1 MIDEELEKAYKNA
14 LYRIFNPDISWQIG
28 ELSPALDRLLQEHH
42 TQSASFITAYNPQSI
57 ILSTAENQKRQSKL
71 LAEIKAQDWQY
82 LEGQGED
89 PSGNWPAEASFLVFG
104 HSRTAAQEL
113 GRQFG
118 QNAVVFLTLGEA
130 ACLLPCFD

>member
-14 LYRIFNPDISWQIG
+14 LYRIFNPNISWQIG
-28 ELSPALDRLLQEHH
+28 EHSPALDRLLQEHH
-42 TQSASFITAYNPQSI
+42 TQSASFITACNPQSV
-57 ILSTAENQKRQSKL
+57 ILPTCENKRRQSSL
-71 LAEIKAQDWQY
+71 LAEIKAQGWPY

-89 PSGNWPAEASFLVFG
+89 PSGNWAPEASFLVFG
-104 HSRTAAQEL
+104 HSRTTAQEL

-118 QNAVVFLTLGEA
+118 QNAVVFLALGEA